1 MGDPK
6 LMSPRAQQDLELWRK
21 WKSDPSDDNLL
32 PLMERLQPLVTQTVN
47 RWSAAPVPTPAIRA
61 MANVNLKKA
70 INTYDPSKG
79 ASLATYATWH
89 LKKTGTFVH
98 RYQNVGRMPDHRIE
112 RISEF
117 NLAKDELTEKLGH
130 QPDAKTLADHLGA
143 KWSINEVARMERELQ
158 KDFIASQSDQ
168 TDLLTQPISAK
179 ELDMARYILD
189 DLESPEERLVYE
201 YTMGLNGKPKLSAQE
216 IAARM
221 GKSGPW
227 VSRVRGKI
235 DKKLRARG
243 V

>member
-1 MGDPK
+1 MADLKP
-6 LMSPRAQQDLELWRK
+6 LSPRAQQDLELWQK
-21 WKSDPSDDNLL
+21 WKASPSDETLL
-32 PLMERLQPLVTQTVN
+32 PVMERMQGLVTQTVN

-61 MANVNLKKA
+61 MANVHLKKA
-70 INTYDPSKG
+70 IDSYDPGKG

-112 RISEF
+112 RISDYKQARE
-117 NLAKDELTEKLGH
+117 ELTERLGH
-130 QPDAKTLADHLGA
+130 PPDAKVVAEHLGA
-143 KWSINEVARMERELQ
+143 KWSINEVARMEKELQ
-158 KDFIASQSDQ
+158 KDFIASQSMQ
-168 TDLLTQPISAK
+168 TDLLAQPVSTR
-179 ELDMARYILD
+179 EVDMARYILD
-189 DLESPEERLVYE
+189 DLTVPEERLVYE
-201 YTMGLNGKPKLSAQE
+201 YTMGMNGKPQLSAQE

-227 VSRVRGKI
+227 VSRVRAKI